1 MSRVLPYAVPGGG
14 NRARESGG
22 GSKMGSKKP
31 SVLGKESLMATWRNW
46 AGNQIAHPQSI
57 ESPRNVTELAAV
69 VAEATA
75 QGQKVKAVGSG
86 HSFTSAAATDGR
98 MIRLDNL
105 SGISHVDRARN
116 QVTVGAGTRLSDLNT
131 LLHAEGLA
139 LANLGDIAYQTVAG
153 AISTSTHGTGTA
165 LTGLAGQVVAMTLVN
180 GHGEILECSDS
191 CNADILDVGRVSV
204 GAVGVISDYTLQAVP
219 SFRLRALE
227 QPMRLDDV
235 LENVHELAAAHD
247 HFEFFWIPHTKW
259 ALTKRNNRT
268 DDELQPLPRIKGW
281 IEKTFMENYAFG
293 ALCRV
298 GRVRPSLI
306 PRLATA
312 LPSSGSREYVDQS
325 FKIFASP
332 RIVRFYEMEH
342 ALPVEA
348 VVPALRD
355 IRAMVERKGY
365 MLNFPVE
372 VRFTKGDD
380 VALSTAYGRESAYIA
395 VHVYKGMECEP
406 FFRDVEDI
414 LRGYDARPHWGKV
427 HYREA
432 EELSALYPRWN
443 DFIALRNRLDPLRT
457 FSNAYTDTVFGQ

>member
-1 MSRVLPYAVPGGG
+1 
-14 NRARESGG
+14 
-22 GSKMGSKKP
+22 
-31 SVLGKESLMATWRNW
+31 MATWRNW
-46 AGNQIAHPQSI
+46 AGNQKASPVSI
-57 ESPRNVTELAAV
+57 DAPRSVAELAAL
-69 VAEATA
+69 VASASE

-86 HSFTSAAATDGR
+86 HSFTSAAATNGR
-98 MIRLDNL
+98 MIRLENL
-105 SGISHVDRARN
+105 SGILHVDRATCR
-116 QVTVGAGTRLSDLNT
+116 VTVGAGTRLSELNT
-131 LLHAEGLA
+131 LLDAEGLA

-153 AISTSTHGTGTA
+153 AISTSTHGTGKA
-165 LTGLAGQVVAMTLVN
+165 LTGLAGQVVAMKLVN
-180 GHGEILECSDS
+180 GLGEIIECSQS
-191 CNADILDVGRVSV
+191 VNPHIFDVARVSV
-204 GAVGVISDYTLQAVP
+204 GALGVITEYTLQAVP

-227 QPMRLDDV
+227 QPMRLDVV
-235 LENVHELAAAHD
+235 LENAHDLASTND

-268 DDELQPLPRIKGW
+268 EDELQPLPRLKGW

-293 ALCRV
+293 AVCRV
-298 GRVRPSLI
+298 GRARPSLI

-348 VVPALRD
+348 LVPALKE
-355 IRAMVERKGY
+355 IRAMVDRKGY
-365 MLNFPVE
+365 LLNFPVE

-380 VALSTAYGRESAYIA
+380 VPLSTAYGRDSAYIA

-414 LRGYDARPHWGKV
+414 LRAYDARPHWGKM

-432 EELSALYPRWN
+432 DELSKLYPRW
-443 DFIALRNRLDPLRT
+443 DEFITLRNQLDPQRT
-457 FSNAYTDTVFGQ
+457 FSNTYSDTVFGK

>member
-1 MSRVLPYAVPGGG
+1 
-14 NRARESGG
+14 
-22 GSKMGSKKP
+22 
-31 SVLGKESLMATWRNW
+31 MATWRNW
-46 AGNQIAHPQSI
+46 AGNQKANPVSI
-57 ESPRNVTELAAV
+57 DAPRSVGELAAL
-69 VAEATA
+69 VASASGK
-75 QGQKVKAVGSG
+75 GQKVKAVGSG
-86 HSFTSAAATDGR
+86 HSFTSAAATNGR
-98 MIRLDNL
+98 MIRLENL
-105 SGISHVDRARN
+105 SGILHIDHASC
-116 QVTVGAGTRLSDLNT
+116 QVTVGAGTRLSDLNM

-153 AISTSTHGTGTA
+153 AISTSTHGTGKA
-165 LTGLAGQVVAMTLVN
+165 LTGLAGQVVAMKLVN
-180 GHGEILECSDS
+180 GQGEIIECSKS
-191 CNADILDVGRVSV
+191 LNPHIFDVARVSV
-204 GAVGVISDYTLQAVP
+204 GALGIITEYTLQAVP

-235 LENVHELAAAHD
+235 LENAHDLASAHD

-268 DDELQPLPRIKGW
+268 EDELQPLPRVKGW

-298 GRVRPSLI
+298 GRARPSLI

-348 VVPALRD
+348 LVPALRE
-355 IRAMVERKGY
+355 IRAMVDRKGY
-365 MLNFPVE
+365 LLNFPVE

-380 VALSTAYGRESAYIA
+380 VPLSTAFGRDSAYIA

-414 LRGYDARPHWGKV
+414 LRAYDARPHWGKM
-427 HYREA
+427 HYRDA
-432 EELSALYPRWN
+432 EELSKLYPRW
-443 DFIALRNRLDPLRT
+443 DEFIALRNQLDPQRT
-457 FSNAYTDTVFGQ
+457 FSNVYSDTVFGK

>member
-1 MSRVLPYAVPGGG
+1 
-14 NRARESGG
+14 
-22 GSKMGSKKP
+22 
-31 SVLGKESLMATWRNW
+31 MATWRNW
-46 AGNQIAHPQSI
+46 AGNQKASPLSI
-57 ESPRNVTELAAV
+57 DAPRSVAELAAL
-69 VAEATA
+69 VASASE

-86 HSFTSAAATDGR
+86 HSFTSAAATNGR
-98 MIRLDNL
+98 MIRLENL
-105 SGISHVDRARN
+105 SGILHVDRATCR
-116 QVTVGAGTRLSDLNT
+116 VTVGAGTRLSELNT
-131 LLHAEGLA
+131 LLDAEGLA

-153 AISTSTHGTGTA
+153 AISTSTHGTGKA
-165 LTGLAGQVVAMTLVN
+165 LTGLAGQVVAMKLVN
-180 GHGEILECSDS
+180 GHGEIIECSQS
-191 CNADILDVGRVSV
+191 VTPHIFDVARVSV
-204 GAVGVISDYTLQAVP
+204 GALGVITEYTLQAVP

-235 LENVHELAAAHD
+235 LENAHDLASTND

-268 DDELQPLPRIKGW
+268 EDELQPLPRVKGW

-293 ALCRV
+293 AVCRI
-298 GRVRPSLI
+298 GRARPSLI

-348 VVPALRD
+348 LVPALKE
-355 IRAMVERKGY
+355 IRAMVDRKGY
-365 MLNFPVE
+365 LLNFPVE

-380 VALSTAYGRESAYIA
+380 VPLSTAYGRDSAYIA

-414 LRGYDARPHWGKV
+414 LRAYDARPHWGKM

-432 EELSALYPRWN
+432 DELSKLYPRW
-443 DFIALRNRLDPLRT
+443 DEFITLRNQLDPQRT
-457 FSNAYTDTVFGQ
+457 FSNAYSDTVFGK

>member
-1 MSRVLPYAVPGGG
+1 
-14 NRARESGG
+14 
-22 GSKMGSKKP
+22 
-31 SVLGKESLMATWRNW
+31 MATWRNW
-46 AGNQIAHPQSI
+46 AGNQKANPVSI
-57 ESPRNVTELAAV
+57 VAPRSVGELAAL
-69 VAEATA
+69 VASASGK
-75 QGQKVKAVGSG
+75 GQKVKAVGSG
-86 HSFTSAAATDGR
+86 HSFTSAAATNGR
-98 MIRLDNL
+98 MIRLENL
-105 SGISHVDRARN
+105 SGILHIDHASC
-116 QVTVGAGTRLSDLNT
+116 QVTVGAGTRLSDLNM

-153 AISTSTHGTGTA
+153 AISTSTHGTGKA
-165 LTGLAGQVVAMTLVN
+165 LTGLAGQVVAMKLIN
-180 GHGEILECSDS
+180 GQGEIIECSKS
-191 CNADILDVGRVSV
+191 LNPHIFDVARVSV
-204 GAVGVISDYTLQAVP
+204 GALGIITEYTLQAVP

-227 QPMRLDDV
+227 QPMRFDDV
-235 LENVHELAAAHD
+235 LENAHDLASAHD

-268 DDELQPLPRIKGW
+268 EDELQPLPRVKGW

-298 GRVRPSLI
+298 GRARPSLI

-348 VVPALRD
+348 LVPALRE
-355 IRAMVERKGY
+355 IRAMVDRKGY
-365 MLNFPVE
+365 LLNFPVE

-380 VALSTAYGRESAYIA
+380 VPLSTAFGRDSAYIA

-414 LRGYDARPHWGKV
+414 LRAYDARPHWGKM
-427 HYREA
+427 HYRDA
-432 EELSALYPRWN
+432 EELSKLYPRW
-443 DFIALRNRLDPLRT
+443 DEFIALRNELDPQRT
-457 FSNAYTDTVFGQ
+457 FSNAYSDTVFGK

>member
-1 MSRVLPYAVPGGG
+1 
-14 NRARESGG
+14 
-22 GSKMGSKKP
+22 
-31 SVLGKESLMATWRNW
+31 MATWRNW
-46 AGNQIAHPQSI
+46 AGNQKASPVSI
-57 ESPRNVTELAAV
+57 DAPRSVAELAAL
-69 VAEATA
+69 VASASE

-86 HSFTSAAATDGR
+86 HSFTSAAATNGR
-98 MIRLDNL
+98 MIRLENL
-105 SGISHVDRARN
+105 SGILHVDRATCR
-116 QVTVGAGTRLSDLNT
+116 VTVGAGTRLSELNT
-131 LLHAEGLA
+131 LLDAEGLA

-153 AISTSTHGTGTA
+153 AISTSTHGTGKA
-165 LTGLAGQVVAMTLVN
+165 LTGLAGQVVAMKLVN
-180 GHGEILECSDS
+180 GHGEIIECSQS
-191 CNADILDVGRVSV
+191 VNPHIFDVARVSV
-204 GAVGVISDYTLQAVP
+204 GALGVITEYTLQAVP

-235 LENVHELAAAHD
+235 LENAHDLASTND

-268 DDELQPLPRIKGW
+268 EDELQPLPRVKGW

-293 ALCRV
+293 AVCRI
-298 GRVRPSLI
+298 GRARPSLI

-312 LPSSGSREYVDQS
+312 LPSSGSREYVNQS

-348 VVPALRD
+348 LVPALKE
-355 IRAMVERKGY
+355 IRAMVDRKGY
-365 MLNFPVE
+365 LLNFPVE

-380 VALSTAYGRESAYIA
+380 VPLSTAYGRDSAYIA
-395 VHVYKGMECEP
+395 VHVYKGMECQP

-414 LRGYDARPHWGKV
+414 LRAYDARPHWGKM

-432 EELSALYPRWN
+432 DELSKLYPRW
-443 DFIALRNRLDPLRT
+443 DEFITLRNQLDPQRT
-457 FSNAYTDTVFGQ
+457 FSNAYSDTVFGK

>member
-1 MSRVLPYAVPGGG
+1 
-14 NRARESGG
+14 
-22 GSKMGSKKP
+22 
-31 SVLGKESLMATWRNW
+31 MATWRNW
-46 AGNQIAHPQSI
+46 AGNQKASPLSI
-57 ESPRNVTELAAV
+57 DTPRDVGELAAL
-69 VAEATA
+69 VASAA
-75 QGQKVKAVGSG
+75 DLGQKVKAVGSG
-86 HSFTSAAATDGR
+86 HSFTSAAATNGR
-98 MIRLDNL
+98 MVRLENL
-105 SGISHVDRARN
+105 RGILHIDRASS

-153 AISTSTHGTGTA
+153 AISTSTHGTGKA
-165 LTGLAGQVVAMTLVN
+165 LTGLAGQVVAMKLIN
-180 GHGEILECSDS
+180 GQGQIIECSKS
-191 CNADILDVGRVSV
+191 VNSQIFDVARVSV
-204 GAVGVISDYTLQAVP
+204 GALGIITEYTLQAVP

-235 LENVHELAAAHD
+235 LDNVHDLASAHD

-268 DDELQPLPRIKGW
+268 EDELQPLPRVKGW

-298 GRVRPSLI
+298 GRARPSLI

-348 VVPALRD
+348 LVPALKE
-355 IRAMVERKGY
+355 IRAMVDRKGY
-365 MLNFPVE
+365 LLNFPVE

-380 VALSTAYGRESAYIA
+380 VPLSTAYGRDSAYIA

-414 LRGYDARPHWGKV
+414 LRSYDARPHWGKM
-427 HYREA
+427 HYRDA
-432 EELSALYPRWN
+432 EELSKLYPRW
-443 DFIALRNRLDPLRT
+443 DEFIALRNQLDPQRT
-457 FSNAYTDTVFGQ
+457 FSNAYTDTVFGK

>member
-1 MSRVLPYAVPGGG
+1 
-14 NRARESGG
+14 
-22 GSKMGSKKP
+22 
-31 SVLGKESLMATWRNW
+31 MATWRNW
-46 AGNQIAHPQSI
+46 AGNQKASPLSI
-57 ESPRNVTELAAV
+57 DAPRSVAELAAL
-69 VAEATA
+69 VASASE

-86 HSFTSAAATDGR
+86 HSFTSAAATNGR
-98 MIRLDNL
+98 MIRLENL
-105 SGISHVDRARN
+105 SGILHVDRATCR
-116 QVTVGAGTRLSDLNT
+116 VTVGAGTRLSELNT
-131 LLHAEGLA
+131 LLDAEGLA

-153 AISTSTHGTGTA
+153 AISTSTHGTGKA
-165 LTGLAGQVVAMTLVN
+165 LTGLAGQVVAMKLVN
-180 GHGEILECSDS
+180 GLGEIIECSQS
-191 CNADILDVGRVSV
+191 VNPHIFDVARVSV
-204 GAVGVISDYTLQAVP
+204 GALGVITEYTLQAVP

-235 LENVHELAAAHD
+235 LENAHDLASTND

-268 DDELQPLPRIKGW
+268 EDELQPLPRVKGW

-293 ALCRV
+293 AVCRI
-298 GRVRPSLI
+298 GRARPSLI

-348 VVPALRD
+348 LVPALKE
-355 IRAMVERKGY
+355 IRAMVDRKGY
-365 MLNFPVE
+365 LLNFPVE

-380 VALSTAYGRESAYIA
+380 VPLSTAYGRDSAYIA

-414 LRGYDARPHWGKV
+414 LRAYDARPHWGKM

-432 EELSALYPRWN
+432 DELSKLYPRWN
-443 DFIALRNRLDPLRT
+443 EFIALRDQLDPQRT
-457 FSNAYTDTVFGQ
+457 FSNAYSDTVFGK

>member
-1 MSRVLPYAVPGGG
+1 
-14 NRARESGG
+14 
-22 GSKMGSKKP
+22 
-31 SVLGKESLMATWRNW
+31 MATWRNW
-46 AGNQIAHPQSI
+46 AGNQKANPVSI
-57 ESPRNVTELAAV
+57 DAPRSVGELAAL
-69 VAEATA
+69 VASASG

-86 HSFTSAAATDGR
+86 HSFTSAAATNGR
-98 MIRLDNL
+98 MIRLENL
-105 SGISHVDRARN
+105 SGILHIDHASC

-131 LLHAEGLA
+131 LLHTEGLA

-153 AISTSTHGTGTA
+153 AISTSTHGTGKA
-165 LTGLAGQVVAMTLVN
+165 LTGLAGQVVAMKLIN
-180 GHGEILECSDS
+180 GQGEIIECSKLL
-191 CNADILDVGRVSV
+191 NPHIFDVARVSV
-204 GAVGVISDYTLQAVP
+204 GALGIITEYTLQAVP

-235 LENVHELAAAHD
+235 LENAHDLASTHD

-268 DDELQPLPRIKGW
+268 EDELQPLPRVKGW

-293 ALCRV
+293 AVCRV
-298 GRVRPSLI
+298 GRARPSLI

-325 FKIFASP
+325 YKIFASP

-348 VVPALRD
+348 LVPALKE
-355 IRAMVERKGY
+355 IRAMVDRKGY
-365 MLNFPVE
+365 LLNFPVE

-380 VALSTAYGRESAYIA
+380 VPLSTAYGRDSAYIA

-414 LRGYDARPHWGKV
+414 LRAYDARPHWGKM
-427 HYREA
+427 HYRDA
-432 EELSALYPRWN
+432 EELSKLYPRW
-443 DFIALRNRLDPLRT
+443 DEFIALRNQLDPQRT
-457 FSNAYTDTVFGQ
+457 FSNAYSDTVFGK

>member
-1 MSRVLPYAVPGGG
+1 
-14 NRARESGG
+14 
-22 GSKMGSKKP
+22 
-31 SVLGKESLMATWRNW
+31 MATWRNW
-46 AGNQIAHPQSI
+46 AGNQKASPLSI
-57 ESPRNVTELAAV
+57 DAPRSVAELAAL
-69 VAEATA
+69 VASAYA

-86 HSFTSAAATDGR
+86 HSFTSAAATNGR
-98 MIRLDNL
+98 MIRLENL
-105 SGISHVDRARN
+105 SGILHIDHASC
-116 QVTVGAGTRLSDLNT
+116 QVTVGAGTRLSDLNL

-153 AISTSTHGTGTA
+153 AISTSTHGTGKA
-165 LTGLAGQVVAMTLVN
+165 LTGLAGQVVAMKLIN
-180 GHGEILECSDS
+180 GQGEIIECSKLL
-191 CNADILDVGRVSV
+191 NPHIFDVARVSV
-204 GAVGVISDYTLQAVP
+204 GALGIITEYTLQAVP

-235 LENVHELAAAHD
+235 LENAHDLASTHD

-268 DDELQPLPRIKGW
+268 EDELQPLPRVKGW

-293 ALCRV
+293 AVCRV
-298 GRVRPSLI
+298 GRARPSLI

-325 FKIFASP
+325 YKIFASP

-348 VVPALRD
+348 LVPALKE
-355 IRAMVERKGY
+355 IRAMVDRKGY
-365 MLNFPVE
+365 LLNFPVE

-380 VALSTAYGRESAYIA
+380 VPLSTAYGRDSAYIA

-414 LRGYDARPHWGKV
+414 LRAYDARPHWGKM
-427 HYREA
+427 HYRDA
-432 EELSALYPRWN
+432 EELSKLYPRW
-443 DFIALRNRLDPLRT
+443 DEFIALRNQLDPQRT
-457 FSNAYTDTVFGQ
+457 FSNAYSDTVFGK

>member
-1 MSRVLPYAVPGGG
+1 
-14 NRARESGG
+14 
-22 GSKMGSKKP
+22 
-31 SVLGKESLMATWRNW
+31 MATWRNW
-46 AGNQIAHPQSI
+46 AGNQKASPVSI
-57 ESPRNVTELAAV
+57 DAPRSVAELAAL
-69 VAEATA
+69 VASASE

-86 HSFTSAAATDGR
+86 HSFTSAAATNGR
-98 MIRLDNL
+98 MIRLENL
-105 SGISHVDRARN
+105 SGILHIDRATCR
-116 QVTVGAGTRLSDLNT
+116 VTVGAGTRLSELNT
-131 LLHAEGLA
+131 LLDAEGLA

-153 AISTSTHGTGTA
+153 AISTSTHGTGKA
-165 LTGLAGQVVAMTLVN
+165 LTGLAGQVVAMKLVN
-180 GHGEILECSDS
+180 GLGEIIECSQS
-191 CNADILDVGRVSV
+191 VNPHIFDVARVSV
-204 GAVGVISDYTLQAVP
+204 GALGVITEYTLQAVP

-235 LENVHELAAAHD
+235 LENAHDLASTND

-268 DDELQPLPRIKGW
+268 EDELQPLPRVKGW

-293 ALCRV
+293 AVCRI
-298 GRVRPSLI
+298 GRARPSLI

-348 VVPALRD
+348 LVPALKE
-355 IRAMVERKGY
+355 IRAMVDRKGY
-365 MLNFPVE
+365 LLNFPVE

-380 VALSTAYGRESAYIA
+380 VPLSTAYGRDSAYIA
-395 VHVYKGMECEP
+395 VHVYKGMECQP

-414 LRGYDARPHWGKV
+414 LRAYDARPHWGKM

-432 EELSALYPRWN
+432 DELSKLYPRW
-443 DFIALRNRLDPLRT
+443 DEFITLRNQLDPQRT
-457 FSNAYTDTVFGQ
+457 FSNAYSDTVFGK

>member
-1 MSRVLPYAVPGGG
+1 
-14 NRARESGG
+14 
-22 GSKMGSKKP
+22 
-31 SVLGKESLMATWRNW
+31 MATWRNW
-46 AGNQIAHPQSI
+46 AGNQKANPLSI
-57 ESPRNVTELAAV
+57 EAPKSVSELSAIVSRAS
-69 VAEATA
+69 E

-86 HSFTSAAATDGR
+86 HSFTSAAATNGR
-98 MIRLDNL
+98 MIRLENL
-105 SGISHVDRARN
+105 NGILHIDHASC
-116 QVTVGAGTRLSDLNT
+116 QVTVGGGTRLSDLNM
-131 LLHAEGLA
+131 LLHTEGLA

-153 AISTSTHGTGTA
+153 AISTSTHGTGRA
-165 LTGLAGQVVAMTLVN
+165 LTGLAGQVVAMKLID
-180 GHGEILECSDS
+180 GQGEIIECSKTL
-191 CNADILDVGRVSV
+191 NPQIFDVARVSV
-204 GAVGVISDYTLQAVP
+204 GALGIITEYTLQAVP

-235 LENVHELAAAHD
+235 LENAHDLASAHD

-268 DDELQPLPRIKGW
+268 EDELQPLPRVKGW
-281 IEKTFMENYAFG
+281 IDKTFMENYAFG

-298 GRVRPSLI
+298 GRARPSLI

-348 VVPALRD
+348 LVPALNE
-355 IRAMVERKGY
+355 IRAMVDRKGY
-365 MLNFPVE
+365 LLNFPVE

-380 VALSTAYGRESAYIA
+380 VPLSTAYGRDSAYIA

-414 LRGYDARPHWGKV
+414 LREYDARPHWGKM
-427 HYREA
+427 HYRDA
-432 EELSALYPRWN
+432 EELSKLYPRW
-443 DFIALRNRLDPLRT
+443 DEFIALRNQLDPQRT
-457 FSNAYTDTVFGQ
+457 FSNAYSDTVFGK

>member
-1 MSRVLPYAVPGGG
+1 
-14 NRARESGG
+14 
-22 GSKMGSKKP
+22 
-31 SVLGKESLMATWRNW
+31 MATWRNW
-46 AGNQIAHPQSI
+46 AGNQKANPVSI
-57 ESPRNVTELAAV
+57 DAPRSVGELAAL
-69 VAEATA
+69 VASASGK
-75 QGQKVKAVGSG
+75 GQKVKAVGSG
-86 HSFTSAAATDGR
+86 HSFTSAAATNGR
-98 MIRLDNL
+98 MIRLENL
-105 SGISHVDRARN
+105 SGILHIDRASC
-116 QVTVGAGTRLSDLNT
+116 QVTVGAGTRLSDLNM

-153 AISTSTHGTGTA
+153 AISTSTHGTGKA
-165 LTGLAGQVVAMTLVN
+165 LTGLAGQVVAMKLIN
-180 GHGEILECSDS
+180 GQGEIIECSKTL
-191 CNADILDVGRVSV
+191 NPQIFDVARVSV
-204 GAVGVISDYTLQAVP
+204 GALGIITEYTLQAVP

-235 LENVHELAAAHD
+235 LENAHDLASAHD

-268 DDELQPLPRIKGW
+268 EDELQPLPRVKGW

-298 GRVRPSLI
+298 GRARPSLI

-348 VVPALRD
+348 LVPALRE
-355 IRAMVERKGY
+355 IRAMVDRKGY
-365 MLNFPVE
+365 LLNFPVE

-380 VALSTAYGRESAYIA
+380 VPLSTAFGRDSAYIA

-414 LRGYDARPHWGKV
+414 LRAYEARPHWGKM
-427 HYREA
+427 HYRDA
-432 EELSALYPRWN
+432 EELSKLYPRW
-443 DFIALRNRLDPLRT
+443 DEFIALRNQLDPQRT
-457 FSNAYTDTVFGQ
+457 FSNVYSDTVFGK

>member
-1 MSRVLPYAVPGGG
+1 
-14 NRARESGG
+14 
-22 GSKMGSKKP
+22 
-31 SVLGKESLMATWRNW
+31 MATWRNW
-46 AGNQIAHPQSI
+46 AGNQKANPVSI
-57 ESPRNVTELAAV
+57 DAPRSVGELAAL
-69 VAEATA
+69 VASASGK
-75 QGQKVKAVGSG
+75 GQKVKAVGSG
-86 HSFTSAAATDGR
+86 HSFTSAAATNGR
-98 MIRLDNL
+98 MIRLENL
-105 SGISHVDRARN
+105 SGILHIDHASC
-116 QVTVGAGTRLSDLNT
+116 QVTVGAGTRLSDLNM

-139 LANLGDIAYQTVAG
+139 LVNLGDIAYQTVAG
-153 AISTSTHGTGTA
+153 AISTSTHGTGKA
-165 LTGLAGQVVAMTLVN
+165 LTGLAGQVVAMKLIN
-180 GHGEILECSDS
+180 GQGEIIECSKS
-191 CNADILDVGRVSV
+191 LNPHIFDVARVSV
-204 GAVGVISDYTLQAVP
+204 GALGIITEYTLQAVP

-235 LENVHELAAAHD
+235 LENAHDLASAHD

-268 DDELQPLPRIKGW
+268 EDELQPLPRVKGW

-298 GRVRPSLI
+298 GRARPSLI

-348 VVPALRD
+348 LVPALRE
-355 IRAMVERKGY
+355 IRAMVDRKGY
-365 MLNFPVE
+365 LLNFPVE

-380 VALSTAYGRESAYIA
+380 VPLSTAFGRDSAYIA

-414 LRGYDARPHWGKV
+414 LRAYDARPHWGKM
-427 HYREA
+427 HYRDA
-432 EELSALYPRWN
+432 EELSKLYPRW
-443 DFIALRNRLDPLRT
+443 DEFIALRNQLDPQRT
-457 FSNAYTDTVFGQ
+457 FSNAYSDTVFGK

>member
-1 MSRVLPYAVPGGG
+1 
-14 NRARESGG
+14 
-22 GSKMGSKKP
+22 
-31 SVLGKESLMATWRNW
+31 MATWRNW
-46 AGNQIAHPQSI
+46 AGNQKASPLSI
-57 ESPRNVTELAAV
+57 DAPRSVAELAAL
-69 VAEATA
+69 VASASE

-86 HSFTSAAATDGR
+86 HSFTSAAATNGR
-98 MIRLDNL
+98 MIRLENL
-105 SGISHVDRARN
+105 SGILHVDRATCR
-116 QVTVGAGTRLSDLNT
+116 VTVGAGTRLSELNT
-131 LLHAEGLA
+131 LLDAEGLA

-153 AISTSTHGTGTA
+153 AISTSTHGTGKA
-165 LTGLAGQVVAMTLVN
+165 LTGLAGQVVAMKLVN
-180 GHGEILECSDS
+180 GLGEIIECSQS
-191 CNADILDVGRVSV
+191 VNPHIFDVARVSV
-204 GAVGVISDYTLQAVP
+204 GALGVITEYTLQAVP

-227 QPMRLDDV
+227 QPMRLDEV
-235 LENVHELAAAHD
+235 LENAHDLASTND

-268 DDELQPLPRIKGW
+268 EDELQPLPRVKGW

-293 ALCRV
+293 AVCRI
-298 GRVRPSLI
+298 GRARPSLI

-348 VVPALRD
+348 LVPALKE
-355 IRAMVERKGY
+355 IRAMVDRKGY
-365 MLNFPVE
+365 LLNFPVE

-380 VALSTAYGRESAYIA
+380 VPLSTAYGRDSAYIA
-395 VHVYKGMECEP
+395 VHVYKGMECQP

-414 LRGYDARPHWGKV
+414 LRAYDARPHWGKM

-432 EELSALYPRWN
+432 DELSKLYPRW
-443 DFIALRNRLDPLRT
+443 DEFITLRNQLDPQRT
-457 FSNAYTDTVFGQ
+457 FSNAYSDTVFGK

>member
-1 MSRVLPYAVPGGG
+1 
-14 NRARESGG
+14 
-22 GSKMGSKKP
+22 
-31 SVLGKESLMATWRNW
+31 MATWRNW
-46 AGNQIAHPQSI
+46 AGNQVAHPQSI
-57 ESPRNVTELAAV
+57 ESPRNVGELAEI
-69 VAEATA
+69 VAQASA
-75 QGQKVKAVGSG
+75 RGQKIKAVGSG

-98 MIRLDNL
+98 MLRLENL
-105 SGISHVDRARN
+105 RGISHVDREKN
-116 QVTVGAGTRLSDLNT
+116 QVTVGAGTRLSELNT

-139 LANLGDIAYQTVAG
+139 LANMGDIAYQTVAG
-153 AISTSTHGTGTA
+153 AISTSTHGTGKA
-165 LTGLAGQVVAMTLVN
+165 LTGLAGQVVAMTMVN
-180 GHGEILECSDS
+180 GNGEIVECSATS
-191 CNADILDVGRVSV
+191 HSDVFEAGRVSV
-204 GAVGVISDYTLQAVP
+204 GALGVVSQYTLQVVP

-235 LENVHELAAAHD
+235 LENAHDLSATND

-268 DDELQPLPRIKGW
+268 DDELQPLPRVRGW
-281 IEKTFMENYAFG
+281 VEKTFMENYAFG
-293 ALCRV
+293 AVCRV
-298 GRVRPSLI
+298 GRARPSLI

-348 VVPALRD
+348 VVPALNE
-355 IRAMVERKGY
+355 IRAMVDRKGY
-365 MLNFPVE
+365 LLNFPVE

-380 VALSTAYGRESAYIA
+380 VALSTAYGRDSAYIA

-414 LRGYDARPHWGKV
+414 LRGYDARPHWGKM
-427 HYREA
+427 HYRDA
-432 EELSALYPRWN
+432 AELSTLYPKWN
-443 DFIALRNRLDPLRT
+443 DFIALRDRLDPGRT
-457 FSNAYTDTVFGQ
+457 FANAYTDTVFGK

>member
-1 MSRVLPYAVPGGG
+1 
-14 NRARESGG
+14 
-22 GSKMGSKKP
+22 
-31 SVLGKESLMATWRNW
+31 MATWRNW
-46 AGNQIAHPQSI
+46 AGNQKANPLSI
-57 ESPRNVTELAAV
+57 EAPKSVSELSAIVSRAS
-69 VAEATA
+69 ER
-75 QGQKVKAVGSG
+75 GQKVKAVGSG

-98 MIRLDNL
+98 MIRLENL
-105 SGISHVDRARN
+105 SGILHIDHETC

-153 AISTSTHGTGTA
+153 AISTSTHGTGKA
-165 LTGLAGQVVAMTLVN
+165 LTGLAGQVIAMKLIN
-180 GHGEILECSDS
+180 GQGDIIECSKS
-191 CNADILDVGRVSV
+191 VNSHIFDVARVSV
-204 GAVGVISDYTLQAVP
+204 GALGVITEYTLQAVP

-235 LENVHELAAAHD
+235 LENAHDLATAHD

-268 DDELQPLPRIKGW
+268 EDELQPLPRVKGW
-281 IEKTFMENYAFG
+281 IDKTFMENYAFG

-298 GRVRPSLI
+298 GRARPSLI

-348 VVPALRD
+348 LVPALKE
-355 IRAMVERKGY
+355 IRAMVDRKGY
-365 MLNFPVE
+365 LLNFPVE

-380 VALSTAYGRESAYIA
+380 VPLSTAYGRDSAYIA

-414 LRGYDARPHWGKV
+414 LRVYDARPHWGKM
-427 HYREA
+427 HYRDA
-432 EELSALYPRWN
+432 DELSKLYPRW
-443 DFIALRNRLDPLRT
+443 DEFIALRNQLDPQRT
-457 FSNAYTDTVFGQ
+457 FSNAYSDTVFGK

>member
-1 MSRVLPYAVPGGG
+1 
-14 NRARESGG
+14 
-22 GSKMGSKKP
+22 
-31 SVLGKESLMATWRNW
+31 MATWRNW
-46 AGNQIAHPQSI
+46 AGNQKASPVSI
-57 ESPRNVTELAAV
+57 DAPRSVAELAAL
-69 VAEATA
+69 VARASE

-86 HSFTSAAATDGR
+86 HSFTSAAATNGR
-98 MIRLDNL
+98 MIRLENL
-105 SGISHVDRARN
+105 NGILHVDRATC
-116 QVTVGAGTRLSDLNT
+116 QVTVGAGTRLSELNT
-131 LLHAEGLA
+131 LLDAEGLA

-153 AISTSTHGTGTA
+153 AISTSTHGTGKA
-165 LTGLAGQVVAMTLVN
+165 LTGLAGQVVAMKLVN
-180 GHGEILECSDS
+180 GHGEIIECSQS
-191 CNADILDVGRVSV
+191 VNPHIFDVARVSV
-204 GAVGVISDYTLQAVP
+204 GALGVITEYTLQAVS

-227 QPMRLDDV
+227 QPMRLDEV
-235 LENVHELAAAHD
+235 LENAHDLASTND

-268 DDELQPLPRIKGW
+268 EDELQPLPRVKGW

-293 ALCRV
+293 AVCRI
-298 GRVRPSLI
+298 GRARPSLI

-348 VVPALRD
+348 LVPALRE
-355 IRAMVERKGY
+355 IRAMVDRKGY
-365 MLNFPVE
+365 LLNFPVE

-380 VALSTAYGRESAYIA
+380 VPLSTAYGRDSAYIA
-395 VHVYKGMECEP
+395 VHVYKGMECQP

-414 LRGYDARPHWGKV
+414 LRAYDARPHWGKM

-432 EELSALYPRWN
+432 DELSKLYPRW
-443 DFIALRNRLDPLRT
+443 DEFITLRNQLDPQRT
-457 FSNAYTDTVFGQ
+457 FSNAYSDTVFGK

>member
-1 MSRVLPYAVPGGG
+1 
-14 NRARESGG
+14 
-22 GSKMGSKKP
+22 
-31 SVLGKESLMATWRNW
+31 MATWRNW
-46 AGNQIAHPQSI
+46 AGNQKANPLSI
-57 ESPRNVTELAAV
+57 EAPKSVSELSAIVSRAS
-69 VAEATA
+69 E

-86 HSFTSAAATDGR
+86 HSFTSAAASNGR
-98 MIRLDNL
+98 MIRLENL
-105 SGISHVDRARN
+105 SGILHVDHASC
-116 QVTVGAGTRLSDLNT
+116 QVTVGAGTRLSDLNM
-131 LLHAEGLA
+131 LLHTEGLA

-153 AISTSTHGTGTA
+153 AISTSTHGTGKA
-165 LTGLAGQVVAMTLVN
+165 LTGLAGQVVAMKLIN
-180 GHGEILECSDS
+180 GQGEIIECSKS
-191 CNADILDVGRVSV
+191 VNPHIFEVARVSV
-204 GAVGVISDYTLQAVP
+204 GALGIITEYTLQAVP

-235 LENVHELAAAHD
+235 LENAHDLASAHD

-268 DDELQPLPRIKGW
+268 EDELQPLPRVKGW
-281 IEKTFMENYAFG
+281 IDKTFMENYAFG

-298 GRVRPSLI
+298 GRARPSLI

-342 ALPVEA
+342 ALPVDA
-348 VVPALRD
+348 LVPALKE
-355 IRAMVERKGY
+355 IRAMVDRKGY
-365 MLNFPVE
+365 LLNFPVE

-380 VALSTAYGRESAYIA
+380 VPLSTAYGRDSAYIA

-414 LRGYDARPHWGKV
+414 LRAYDARPHWGKM
-427 HYREA
+427 HYRDA
-432 EELSALYPRWN
+432 EELSKLYPRW
-443 DFIALRNRLDPLRT
+443 DEFIALRNQLDPQRT
-457 FSNAYTDTVFGQ
+457 FSNAYSDTVFGK

>member
-1 MSRVLPYAVPGGG
+1 
-14 NRARESGG
+14 
-22 GSKMGSKKP
+22 
-31 SVLGKESLMATWRNW
+31 MATWRNW
-46 AGNQIAHPQSI
+46 AGNQKANPVSI
-57 ESPRNVTELAAV
+57 DAPRSVGELAAL
-69 VAEATA
+69 VASASGK
-75 QGQKVKAVGSG
+75 GQKVKAVGSG
-86 HSFTSAAATDGR
+86 HSFTSAAATNGR
-98 MIRLDNL
+98 MIRLENL
-105 SGISHVDRARN
+105 SGILHIDHASC
-116 QVTVGAGTRLSDLNT
+116 QVTVGAGTRLSDLNM

-153 AISTSTHGTGTA
+153 AISTSTHGTGKA
-165 LTGLAGQVVAMTLVN
+165 LTGLAGQVVAMKLIN
-180 GHGEILECSDS
+180 GQGEIIECSKS
-191 CNADILDVGRVSV
+191 LNPHIFDVARVSV
-204 GAVGVISDYTLQAVP
+204 GALGIITEYTLQAVP

-235 LENVHELAAAHD
+235 LENAHDLASAHD

-268 DDELQPLPRIKGW
+268 EDELQPLPRVKGW

-298 GRVRPSLI
+298 GRARPSLI

-342 ALPVEA
+342 ALPVEGL
-348 VVPALRD
+348 VPALRE
-355 IRAMVERKGY
+355 IRAMVDRKGY
-365 MLNFPVE
+365 LLNFPVE

-380 VALSTAYGRESAYIA
+380 VPLSTAFGRDSAYIA

-414 LRGYDARPHWGKV
+414 LRAYDARPHWGKM
-427 HYREA
+427 HYRDA
-432 EELSALYPRWN
+432 EELSKLYPRW
-443 DFIALRNRLDPLRT
+443 DEFIALRNQLDPQRT
-457 FSNAYTDTVFGQ
+457 FSNVYSDTVFGK

>member
-1 MSRVLPYAVPGGG
+1 
-14 NRARESGG
+14 
-22 GSKMGSKKP
+22 
-31 SVLGKESLMATWRNW
+31 MATWRNW
-46 AGNQIAHPQSI
+46 AGNQKANPVSI
-57 ESPRNVTELAAV
+57 DAPRSVGELAAL
-69 VAEATA
+69 VASASG

-86 HSFTSAAATDGR
+86 HSFTSAAATNGR
-98 MIRLDNL
+98 MIRLENL
-105 SGISHVDRARN
+105 SGILHIDHASC

-131 LLHAEGLA
+131 LLHTEGLA

-153 AISTSTHGTGTA
+153 AISTSTHGTGKA
-165 LTGLAGQVVAMTLVN
+165 LTGLAGQVVAMKLIN
-180 GHGEILECSDS
+180 GQGEIIECSKS
-191 CNADILDVGRVSV
+191 LNPHVFDVARVSV
-204 GAVGVISDYTLQAVP
+204 GALGIITEYTLQAVP

-235 LENVHELAAAHD
+235 LENAHDLASTHD

-268 DDELQPLPRIKGW
+268 EDELQPLPCVKGW
-281 IEKTFMENYAFG
+281 IDKTFMENYAFG
-293 ALCRV
+293 ALCRI
-298 GRVRPSLI
+298 GRARPSLI

-348 VVPALRD
+348 LVPALKE
-355 IRAMVERKGY
+355 IRAMVHRKGY
-365 MLNFPVE
+365 LLNFPVE

-380 VALSTAYGRESAYIA
+380 VPLSTAFGRDSAYIA

-414 LRGYDARPHWGKV
+414 LRAYDARPHWGKM
-427 HYREA
+427 HYRDA
-432 EELSALYPRWN
+432 EELSKLYPRW
-443 DFIALRNRLDPLRT
+443 DEFIALRNQLDPQRT
-457 FSNAYTDTVFGQ
+457 FSNAYSDTVFGK

>member
-1 MSRVLPYAVPGGG
+1 
-14 NRARESGG
+14 
-22 GSKMGSKKP
+22 
-31 SVLGKESLMATWRNW
+31 MATWRNW
-46 AGNQIAHPQSI
+46 AGNQKASPVSI
-57 ESPRNVTELAAV
+57 DAPRSVAELAAL
-69 VAEATA
+69 VASATE

-86 HSFTSAAATDGR
+86 HSFTSAAATNGR
-98 MIRLDNL
+98 MIRLENL
-105 SGISHVDRARN
+105 NGILHVDRATC

-131 LLHAEGLA
+131 LLDAEGLA

-153 AISTSTHGTGTA
+153 AISTSTHGTGKA
-165 LTGLAGQVVAMTLVN
+165 LTGLAGQVVAMKLVN
-180 GHGEILECSDS
+180 GLGEIIECSQS
-191 CNADILDVGRVSV
+191 VNPHIFDVARVSV
-204 GAVGVISDYTLQAVP
+204 GALGVITEYILQAVP

-227 QPMRLDDV
+227 QPMRLDEV
-235 LENVHELAAAHD
+235 LENAHDLASTND

-268 DDELQPLPRIKGW
+268 EDELQPLPRVKGW

-293 ALCRV
+293 AVCRV
-298 GRVRPSLI
+298 GRARPSLI

-348 VVPALRD
+348 LVPALKE
-355 IRAMVERKGY
+355 IRAMVDRKGY
-365 MLNFPVE
+365 LLNFPVE

-380 VALSTAYGRESAYIA
+380 VPLSTAYGRDSAYIA
-395 VHVYKGMECEP
+395 VHVYKGMECQP

-414 LRGYDARPHWGKV
+414 LRAYDARPHWGKM

-432 EELSALYPRWN
+432 DELSKLYPRW
-443 DFIALRNRLDPLRT
+443 DEFITLRNQLDPQRT
-457 FSNAYTDTVFGQ
+457 FSNAYSDTVFGK